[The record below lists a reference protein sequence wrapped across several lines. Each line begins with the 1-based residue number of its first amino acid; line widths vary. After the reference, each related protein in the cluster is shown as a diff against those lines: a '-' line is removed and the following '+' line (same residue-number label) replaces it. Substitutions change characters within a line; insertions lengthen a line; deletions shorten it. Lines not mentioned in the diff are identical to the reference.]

1 MANAVSPP
9 VTPKTSTSVDPL
21 YSQALVQAKA
31 ALAAETAPI
40 QAEQTASDA
49 QYQSRATDATNNAAA
64 VSNLLKG
71 IGPAVNGEYQTGAQN
86 VELAA
91 NGFSQGMQD
100 ALKGNTDNLNAMLQK
115 LGSPAQL
122 DSHAAQ
128 SGDVLYA
135 LHGYNP
141 GTMFSQQ
148 GANLGAAA
156 DLQAGDALLKG
167 QENVKA
173 LQGQAIVA
181 DQGFQAKIAEMAGK
195 LPGDTQTNYQHLQTL
210 ALNDAKFRE
219 QVRRD
224 NTDQAYKAAYIKL
237 AYLKYSTGVN
247 EFNSKQSQQQAQF
260 NARQAQ
266 QLSIASARLAQQ
278 KYISDRSYGLS
289 LAKLGIQQAK
299 LQQTIVANSFKAA
312 NGGLTKAQVTKYS
325 SVAQSIAMSSY
336 YGSTKVTTV
345 NGTPKQTAGVG
356 AITFA
361 EALSR
366 ELKTGMPVQMALDAL
381 ERVYPADQRPTDA
394 ILAQVLGPLD
404 PSLVHSVAAGAKA
417 AQTAGAAITAGPVA
431 AITHPSAASMG
442 GFLSGPYKA
451 TYGRADQGRDIQT
464 TPGAPIVAPGDG
476 YVVRI
481 GSDPNNDGRPGAH
494 FGPGYPIV
502 HFTSG
507 PYAGQTMY
515 IGHTVAA
522 VKPGQQFTLGTVLS
536 HTGHGGP
543 EAGGAPPGW
552 AEIGFAPGG
561 TPGPFGQKPPF

>member
-21 YSQALVQAKA
+21 YSQALAQAKA

-40 QAEQTASDA
+40 QSEQAASDA

-224 NTDQAYKAAYIKL
+224 NIDLASKNANLKL

-278 KYISDRSYGLS
+278 KIISDRSYGLS
-289 LAKLGIQQAK
+289 LTKLGIQQAK

-312 NGGLTKAQVTKYS
+312 NGGLTKAQVTKF
-325 SVAQSIAMSSY
+325 VSIAGGIAEKSWGKGLQY
-336 YGSTKVTTV
+336 K
-345 NGTPKQTAGVG
+345 
-356 AITFA
+356 
-361 EALSR
+361 EALAN
-366 ELKTGMPVQMALDAL
+366 ELRTGMPMQMALDAL
-381 ERVYPADQRPTDA
+381 DRIYPPNPDPSKGYQGRPTDA
-394 ILAQVLGPLD
+394 ILAKELGPLD
-404 PSLVHSVAAGAKA
+404 PSLVQSVAAVAKA
-417 AQTAGAAITAGPVA
+417 VQTAGAAMAAGPVA
-431 AITHPSAASMG
+431 AITHPSAANMG

-481 GSDPNNDGRPGAH
+481 ASDPGGGGEH
-494 FGPGYPIV
+494 FGPSYPIV

-522 VKPGQQFTLGTVLS
+522 VKPGQQFTLGAVLS

>member
-1 MANAVSPP
+1 MASVVALPT
-9 VTPKTSTSVDPL
+9 TPKTTTSTDPL
-21 YSQALVQAKA
+21 YTAALAQAKA

-128 SGDVLYA
+128 SSDVLYA

-224 NTDQAYKAAYIKL
+224 NTDQAYKAAYMKL

-312 NGGLTKAQVTKYS
+312 NGGLTKAQVTKFS
-325 SVAQSIAMSSY
+325 SIA
-336 YGSTKVTTV
+336 G
-345 NGTPKQTAGVG
+345 G
-356 AITFA
+356 IA
-361 EALSR
+361 EKSWGKGLQYKDALAN
-366 ELKTGMPVQMALDAL
+366 ELRTGMPMQMALDAL
-381 ERVYPADQRPTDA
+381 DRIYPPNPDPSKGYQGRPTDA
-394 ILAQVLGPLD
+394 ILAKELGPLD
-404 PSLVHSVAAGAKA
+404 PSLVQSVAAAAKA
-417 AQTAGAAITAGPVA
+417 VQTAGAAMAAGPVA
-431 AITHPSAASMG
+431 AITQPSAANMG

-481 GSDPNNDGRPGAH
+481 ASDPGGGGAH
-494 FGPGYPIV
+494 FGPSYPIV

>member
-1 MANAVSPP
+1 
-9 VTPKTSTSVDPL
+9 
-21 YSQALVQAKA
+21 
-31 ALAAETAPI
+31 
-40 QAEQTASDA
+40 
-49 QYQSRATDATNNAAA
+49 
-64 VSNLLKG
+64 
-71 IGPAVNGEYQTGAQN
+71 
-86 VELAA
+86 
-91 NGFSQGMQD
+91 
-100 ALKGNTDNLNAMLQK
+100 
-115 LGSPAQL
+115 
-122 DSHAAQ
+122 
-128 SGDVLYA
+128 
-135 LHGYNP
+135 
-141 GTMFSQQ
+141 MFSQQ

-167 QENVKA
+167 QEKVKD
-173 LQGQAIVA
+173 LQGKAIVA

-224 NTDQAYKAAYIKL
+224 NIDLASKNANLKL
-237 AYLKYSTGVN
+237 AYLKYSTGIN

-312 NGGLTKAQVTKYS
+312 NGGLTKAQVTKF
-325 SVAQSIAMSSY
+325 VSIAGGIAEKSWGKGLQY
-336 YGSTKVTTV
+336 K
-345 NGTPKQTAGVG
+345 
-356 AITFA
+356 
-361 EALSR
+361 EALAN
-366 ELKTGMPVQMALDAL
+366 ELRTGMPMQMALDAL
-381 ERVYPADQRPTDA
+381 DRIYPPNPDPSKGYQGRPTDA
-394 ILAQVLGPLD
+394 ILAKELGPLD
-404 PSLVHSVAAGAKA
+404 PSLVQSVAAAAKA
-417 AQTAGAAITAGPVA
+417 VQTAGAAMTAGPVA
-431 AITHPSAASMG
+431 AITQPSAANMG

-481 GSDPNNDGRPGAH
+481 ASDPGGGGAH
-494 FGPGYPIV
+494 FGPSYPIV

>member
-1 MANAVSPP
+1 MASVVALPT
-9 VTPKTSTSVDPL
+9 TPKTSTSVDPL
-21 YSQALVQAKA
+21 YSQALAQAKA

-40 QAEQTASDA
+40 QGEQTASDA

-91 NGFSQGMQD
+91 SGFSQGMQD

-167 QENVKA
+167 QENVKD
-173 LQGQAIVA
+173 LQGKAIVA
-181 DQGFQAKIAEMAGK
+181 DQSFQAKIAEMAGK

-224 NTDQAYKAAYIKL
+224 NIDLASKNANLKL
-237 AYLKYSTGVN
+237 AYLKYSTGIN

-312 NGGLTKAQVTKYS
+312 NGGLTKAQVTKF
-325 SVAQSIAMSSY
+325 VSIAGGIAEKSWGKGLQY
-336 YGSTKVTTV
+336 K
-345 NGTPKQTAGVG
+345 
-356 AITFA
+356 
-361 EALSR
+361 EALAN
-366 ELKTGMPVQMALDAL
+366 ELRTGMPMQMALDAL
-381 ERVYPADQRPTDA
+381 DRIYPPNPDPSKGYQGRPTDA
-394 ILAQVLGPLD
+394 ILAKELGPLD
-404 PSLVHSVAAGAKA
+404 PSLVQSVAAAAKA
-417 AQTAGAAITAGPVA
+417 VQTAGAAITAGPVA
-431 AITHPSAASMG
+431 AITQPSAANMG

-481 GSDPNNDGRPGAH
+481 ASDPGGGGAH
-494 FGPGYPIV
+494 FGPRYPIV